1 MTRLLCFLGIAPALL
16 EAVFLPPP
24 GDGYGGES
32 ERIDAYGWQQI
43 LKGFCQTNQEFFCRL
58 CMDFCVNP
66 DEAQY
71 LLADRDNRVLF
82 VTYRVARRVSAFRF
96 RTQAACLR
104 ECSRELRVVLQE
116 HLPGYAQSVV
126 EDFPV
131 DDPRTAT
138 KDAWVGGWTEE
149 VSKYRCSAK
158 DQKVRTPKQAPQGAQ
173 QRSLDPSRADPL
185 EILKRKDK
193 KDKKDKRTRRKNRY
207 GKGFSAFTLPS
218 AGQLYDGASRVGQ
231 NILRNMQRSLF
242 GGGGGGG
249 GSNRQDGVT
258 PGAAPGA
265 GVFRPLGVP

>member
-1 MTRLLCFLGIAPALL
+1 
-16 EAVFLPPP
+16 
-24 GDGYGGES
+24 
-32 ERIDAYGWQQI
+32 
-43 LKGFCQTNQEFFCRL
+43 
-58 CMDFCVNP
+58 MDFCVNP